1 MAFPVYEDANQVRSH
16 EPLDFKLLK
25 NLAESV
31 QAYGIN
37 ASFTLVL
44 IECISGNVVTPSDWQ
59 STVKACLTMGQ
70 YLDWKSIYA
79 ELAQQQAREN
89 VANGQAAWTYDMLM
103 GQGQWLNNQ
112 INFPIQVYDQ
122 VRQIA
127 KKAWKSLPN
136 KGEVSGNLTKIL
148 QGATEP
154 FSDFVARMME
164 AAGRIFGDTDA
175 AMPLVQQLIFEQCTH
190 ECHNAITP

>member
-37 ASFTLVL
+37 ASFTLALV
-44 IECISGNVVTPSDWQ
+44 ERISGNVMTPSDWQ

-79 ELAQQQAREN
+79 ELEQQAREN

-112 INFPIQVYDQ
+112 IKFPIQVYDQ

-127 KKAWKSLPN
+127 KKAWKSLPY
-136 KGEVSGNLTKIL
+136 KGEVSGNS
-148 QGATEP
+148 QNCSSGYP
-154 FSDFVARMME
+154 
-164 AAGRIFGDTDA
+164 
-175 AMPLVQQLIFEQCTH
+175 
-190 ECHNAITP
+190 AIVKFLWPE